1 MKKKLI
7 KTAVLFISIVTFIV
21 LFAMVFGSANL
32 VIAISTVFAILIYL
46 SKNMTANP
54 IKNLIRLVT
63 FNVVMGIVAYISSI
77 NILLAI
83 PIDFL
88 SLFMIASALSYT
100 ISSPMSTPF
109 SLQYVFLISFP
120 VSLEEMPLRLAALA
134 ASAVCIMFVQLV
146 VNKDSVKKQ
155 SKIIIPEICSGLENK
170 ISNVKNNL
178 NDELVDCKIKAYISR
193 LKQVIY
199 ESRKDNYY
207 FNNESEIKFNVLIAL
222 ENINDLLSRLKKDSE
237 ADAFLDEAVALINSF
252 KRSVKDCDV
261 NQTNHLDPL
270 FDAFF
275 QKYNLDNTKDL
286 VMMKLVYQLQCL
298 SDYLNKMKKSDQI
311 NKKEITK
318 NEQRTNNFKSTKK
331 FKVKLSIDPLSRSY
345 AFRLAFAISVF
356 AFIVN
361 YFNLQHGN
369 WILFTISSLTYPF
382 YEISRQRTGKRIF
395 GTIIGGIIVII
406 LFSFL
411 QLRDAGIIVMV
422 ITLFLTIF
430 FMENYTYSMI
440 FSTITAISSF
450 VLVENSTNL
459 SLDRIIYVIIGGA
472 CAVLLS
478 KLVLPYQESDA
489 EKDLKKM
496 YDEII
501 VGFFNDIGS
510 AQNYT
515 DDFKHKIMNF
525 MLFTGMIEDK
535 LSALIKVSN
544 AEMITSFIGVRHAL
558 ILNIYNEYRWLLAN
572 KNCIKDYKNICQ
584 DISKNDKYRNTEND
598 EQLIGEIISQYS
610 LKNKV
615 VVWESIEIIRSMN
628 QLDLFKRASG
638 N

>member
-7 KTAVLFISIVTFIV
+7 KTAVLFISIVTFIA

-430 FMENYTYSMI
+430 FMDNYTYSMI

-459 SLDRIIYVIIGGA
+459 SLDRIIYVIIGGV

-496 YDEII
+496 CDEII

-558 ILNIYNEYRWLLAN
+558 VLNIYNEYRWLLEN

>member
-7 KTAVLFISIVTFIV
+7 KTAVLFISIVTFIA

-77 NILLAI
+77 NIFLAI

-88 SLFMIASALSYT
+88 TLFMIASALSYT

-275 QKYNLDNTKDL
+275 QKYNLDNTK
-286 VMMKLVYQLQCL
+286 
-298 SDYLNKMKKSDQI
+298 
-311 NKKEITK
+311 
-318 NEQRTNNFKSTKK
+318 
-331 FKVKLSIDPLSRSY
+331 
-345 AFRLAFAISVF
+345 
-356 AFIVN
+356 
-361 YFNLQHGN
+361 
-369 WILFTISSLTYPF
+369 SL
-382 YEISRQRTGKRIF
+382 R
-395 GTIIGGIIVII
+395 V
-406 LFSFL
+406 
-411 QLRDAGIIVMV
+411 
-422 ITLFLTIF
+422 
-430 FMENYTYSMI
+430 
-440 FSTITAISSF
+440 
-450 VLVENSTNL
+450 
-459 SLDRIIYVIIGGA
+459 
-472 CAVLLS
+472 
-478 KLVLPYQESDA
+478 
-489 EKDLKKM
+489 
-496 YDEII
+496 DE
-501 VGFFNDIGS
+501 
-510 AQNYT
+510 
-515 DDFKHKIMNF
+515 M
-525 MLFTGMIEDK
+525 
-535 LSALIKVSN
+535 
-544 AEMITSFIGVRHAL
+544 
-558 ILNIYNEYRWLLAN
+558 
-572 KNCIKDYKNICQ
+572 CI
-584 DISKNDKYRNTEND
+584 
-598 EQLIGEIISQYS
+598 
-610 LKNKV
+610 
-615 VVWESIEIIRSMN
+615 
-628 QLDLFKRASG
+628 
-638 N
+638 

>member
-1 MKKKLI
+1 M
-7 KTAVLFISIVTFIV
+7 
-21 LFAMVFGSANL
+21 
-32 VIAISTVFAILIYL
+32 
-46 SKNMTANP
+46 
-54 IKNLIRLVT
+54 
-63 FNVVMGIVAYISSI
+63 
-77 NILLAI
+77 
-83 PIDFL
+83 
-88 SLFMIASALSYT
+88 
-100 ISSPMSTPF
+100 
-109 SLQYVFLISFP
+109 
-120 VSLEEMPLRLAALA
+120 
-134 ASAVCIMFVQLV
+134 
-146 VNKDSVKKQ
+146 
-155 SKIIIPEICSGLENK
+155 
-170 ISNVKNNL
+170 
-178 NDELVDCKIKAYISR
+178 VDCKIKAYISR

-430 FMENYTYSMI
+430 FMDNYTYSMI

-459 SLDRIIYVIIGGA
+459 SLDRIIYVIIGGV

-544 AEMITSFIGVRHAL
+544 AEMVTSFIGVRHAL

-572 KNCIKDYKNICQ
+572 KNCIEDYKNICQ

-628 QLDLFKRASG
+628 QLDLFKRPSG

>member
-7 KTAVLFISIVTFIV
+7 KTAVLFISIVTFIA

-430 FMENYTYSMI
+430 FMDNYTYSMI

-558 ILNIYNEYRWLLAN
+558 VLNIYNEYRWLLEN

>member
-7 KTAVLFISIVTFIV
+7 KTAVLFISIVTFIA

-77 NILLAI
+77 NIFLAI

-88 SLFMIASALSYT
+88 TLFMIASALSYT

-222 ENINDLLSRLKKDSE
+222 ENINDQLSRLKKDSE

-459 SLDRIIYVIIGGA
+459 SLDRIIYVIIGGV

-544 AEMITSFIGVRHAL
+544 AEMVTSFIGVRHAL
-558 ILNIYNEYRWLLAN
+558 ILNIYNEYRWLMAN
-572 KNCIKDYKNICQ
+572 KNCIEDYKNICQ

-628 QLDLFKRASG
+628 QLDLFKRPSG

>member
-7 KTAVLFISIVTFIV
+7 KTAVLFISIVTFIA

-77 NILLAI
+77 NIFLAI

-88 SLFMIASALSYT
+88 TLFMIASALSYT

-430 FMENYTYSMI
+430 FMDNYTYSMI

-572 KNCIKDYKNICQ
+572 KNCIEDYKNICQ

-628 QLDLFKRASG
+628 QLDLFKRSSG

>member
-1 MKKKLI
+1 
-7 KTAVLFISIVTFIV
+7 
-21 LFAMVFGSANL
+21 
-32 VIAISTVFAILIYL
+32 
-46 SKNMTANP
+46 
-54 IKNLIRLVT
+54 
-63 FNVVMGIVAYISSI
+63 
-77 NILLAI
+77 
-83 PIDFL
+83 
-88 SLFMIASALSYT
+88 
-100 ISSPMSTPF
+100 
-109 SLQYVFLISFP
+109 
-120 VSLEEMPLRLAALA
+120 
-134 ASAVCIMFVQLV
+134 
-146 VNKDSVKKQ
+146 
-155 SKIIIPEICSGLENK
+155 
-170 ISNVKNNL
+170 
-178 NDELVDCKIKAYISR
+178 
-193 LKQVIY
+193 
-199 ESRKDNYY
+199 
-207 FNNESEIKFNVLIAL
+207 
-222 ENINDLLSRLKKDSE
+222 
-237 ADAFLDEAVALINSF
+237 
-252 KRSVKDCDV
+252 
-261 NQTNHLDPL
+261 
-270 FDAFF
+270 
-275 QKYNLDNTKDL
+275 
-286 VMMKLVYQLQCL
+286 
-298 SDYLNKMKKSDQI
+298 
-311 NKKEITK
+311 
-318 NEQRTNNFKSTKK
+318 
-331 FKVKLSIDPLSRSY
+331 
-345 AFRLAFAISVF
+345 
-356 AFIVN
+356 
-361 YFNLQHGN
+361 
-369 WILFTISSLTYPF
+369 
-382 YEISRQRTGKRIF
+382 
-395 GTIIGGIIVII
+395 
-406 LFSFL
+406 
-411 QLRDAGIIVMV
+411 MV

-430 FMENYTYSMI
+430 FMDNYTYSMI

-558 ILNIYNEYRWLLAN
+558 VLNIYNEYRWLLEN

>member
-7 KTAVLFISIVTFIV
+7 KTAVLFISIVTFIA

-77 NILLAI
+77 NIFLAI

-88 SLFMIASALSYT
+88 TLFMIASALSYT

-430 FMENYTYSMI
+430 FMDNYTYSMI

-544 AEMITSFIGVRHAL
+544 AEMVTSFIGVRHAL
-558 ILNIYNEYRWLLAN
+558 VLNIYNEYRWLLAN
-572 KNCIKDYKNICQ
+572 KNCIEDYKNICQ

-628 QLDLFKRASG
+628 QLDLFKRPSG